1 MRKTGTMMAAM
12 MCMGRGMCVCCCC
25 MSCAVLEELYTVKKE
40 KLETFL

>member
-12 MCMGRGMCVCCCC
+12 MCMGRGMCVCCC
-25 MSCAVLEELYTVKKE
+25 MSCAALEELYTVKKE